1 MTLAQIVG
9 SQSNDRL
16 VSPAREED
24 ACVSGFFGFLF
35 VLVLVFFFFRAAPAA
50 YGGSQARGS
59 VGGSC
64 SHWPVTQPQQHQI

>member
-35 VLVLVFFFFRAAPAA
+35 VLVLVFFFFFRAAPAA
-50 YGGSQARGS
+50 YEDSQARDPIGASHSHAGS
-59 VGGSC
+59 LT
-64 SHWPVTQPQQHQI
+64 H